1 MKKILTYILKPFSKI
16 NIVLLLILASSCSD
30 KGKEFKA
37 VFGQKYIDA
46 ENYIDN
52 NNWIKDTLARY
63 GVDPDLAISVIFPEL
78 IRYSAMKDLVET
90 HSLEVLYTQYGSKYA
105 DFSIGRFQM
114 KPSFAIHLENDW
126 NLLPLNLPLKGI
138 IKPFNISDDPKARM
152 QRIMRLK
159 DEKWQVRYLAIF
171 FTIFNAKY
179 KMSLNCPEQELSF
192 IASAYNSGY
201 WHDSTTIERMRKLN
215 YFYTGLIKGNEVYNY
230 SEISEYYYKK
240 KCRK

>member
-46 ENYIDN
+46 EKYLEN
-52 NNWIKDTLARY
+52 NKWIKDTIASY
-63 GVDPDLAISVIFPEL
+63 GVNPDLAISVIFPEL
-78 IRYSAMKDLVET
+78 IRYSAIKDLVET

-114 KPSFAIHLENDW
+114 KPSFAVHLENDW
-126 NLLPLNLPLKGI
+126 NLLSLNLHFKG
-138 IKPFNISDDPKARM
+138 KTESFNLSDNPQSRM

-159 DEKWQVRYLAIF
+159 DEKWQAKYLAMF
-171 FTIFNAKY
+171 FTLVYAKY
-179 KMSLNCPEQELSF
+179 KMGLNSPEQELSF
-192 IASAYNSGY
+192 IASAYNTGY
-201 WHDSTTIERMRKLN
+201 WYDSATIERMRKQN

-240 KCRK
+240 NCRK